1 MRLPFRERHGSARRA
16 VYLAMVSIL
25 AAACTR
31 EERRF
36 DEPLPS
42 GARSGIALTELQAG
56 TTTPP
61 LATSGPYEYN
71 AYAISQGK
79 RLFDWYNCS
88 GCHGHGG
95 GDSGPAL
102 MDDHWIYGSAPGNLF
117 ATVVEGRPN
126 GMPAFRDRLTDVQI
140 WQLVAYVESLTGRL
154 SRDALPARNDHLFDK
169 PGEQSLPPQPA
180 KPSALPPG
188 AQQ

>member
-1 MRLPFRERHGSARRA
+1 MRLRCRERLRPAPHAALVA
-16 VYLAMVSIL
+16 VVSLVLAGC
-25 AAACTR
+25 AR

-36 DEPLPS
+36 EEPLPA

-56 TTTPP
+56 TQTPP
-61 LATSGPYEYN
+61 LATDGPYEYN

-102 MDDHWIYGSAPGNLF
+102 MDDHWIYGSAPGNIF

-126 GMPAFRDRLTDVQI
+126 GMPAFRDRLNDVQI

-180 KPSALPPG
+180 KPSTPG
-188 AQQ
+188 LE

>member
-1 MRLPFRERHGSARRA
+1 MSSQCPDARRWM
-16 VYLAMVSIL
+16 LL
-25 AAACTR
+25 AAAAALLVGCAR

-36 DEPLPS
+36 NDPLP
-42 GARSGIALTELQAG
+42 AAPRSNIALTELQAG
-56 TTTPP
+56 AQTPP
-61 LATSGPYEYN
+61 PAKSGRYEYN

-95 GDSGPAL
+95 GNIGPAL
-102 MDDHWIYGSAPGNLF
+102 MDATWIYGDAPANIF

-126 GMPAFRDRLTDVQI
+126 GMPSFRDRLTDLQV

-154 SRDALPARNDHLFDK
+154 SRDALPARNDHMFDK
-169 PGEQSLPPQPA
+169 PGEQSLPAQPA
-180 KPSALPPG
+180 LPGGLPAG
-188 AQQ
+188 SQH